1 MTEVCDLLAQ
11 RAVYMEGKRSY
22 GTMKILDDGTTFR
35 WVTCKNSG
43 PCGAQVEKKKL
54 KMTGDKNK
62 TAILGT
68 PALLALTTRLS
79 PELSQ

>member
-22 GTMKILDDGTTFR
+22 CTMKILDDGTTFR
-35 WVTCKNSG
+35 WVYMQKFRSVWCPSR
-43 PCGAQVEKKKL
+43 EEEI